1 MIKKGL
7 PADVAKIMET
17 LLDMPVDQLS
27 VYDRA
32 FLRARR
38 DCLTKVEKTQLTAV
52 LNEKI
57 TEEDTKTVL
66 EKLKEKPDETQSN

>member
-17 LLDMPVDQLS
+17 LLDIPVEQLS
-27 VYDRA
+27 AYDRA

-38 DCLTKVEKTQLTAV
+38 DCLTKTEKTQLASV